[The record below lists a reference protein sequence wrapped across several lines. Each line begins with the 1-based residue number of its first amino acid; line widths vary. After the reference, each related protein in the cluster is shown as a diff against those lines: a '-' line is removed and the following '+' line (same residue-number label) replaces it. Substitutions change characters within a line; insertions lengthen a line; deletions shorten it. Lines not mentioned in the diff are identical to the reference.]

1 MRKSSLGISRHL
13 PTASI
18 STYLTLLAAVI
29 ALPLIAFA
37 AFLLSQLERYDREGL
52 RRQTQND
59 ARGISRM
66 IESHH
71 RDLASSLRILSVFPE
86 IEQGD
91 LAGFQARTGDILLR
105 SATYLLVV
113 DEDGEQLLNSRVP
126 FGAALGKTSNVQAVE
141 EAFQRDTIVVSEAFF
156 GRTAQEW
163 VFNVIMPL
171 EKPLN
176 GRRAALILTRNID
189 RVQGSLAIETLP
201 ERWSAMV
208 VDQNGRV
215 IASAGAERVEPASL
229 APPALMTQVESASGV
244 FDYVRDGERMMGA
257 HARVLGSSWSTVL
270 WGPVASTQA
279 PILSTWRWLA
289 VGSLVFIVAS
299 LSFAYL
305 VARQL
310 SQPIRN
316 LSSLAERLG
325 RGEIV
330 SPPTSKLVE
339 ANQIAMALSS
349 ASFERSE
356 AEDRVHLMLRELV
369 HRTKN
374 VLTLVQ
380 AIFRQIARQSATKE
394 EFQEAADRRL
404 QGLAR
409 SVELLAQENW
419 TGLPLRTLLDQH
431 LGAVGVNLD
440 QCRIDG
446 EDFDLNVSAV
456 QNLGLIL
463 HELATNAIKYGAL
476 STPEGRVRIAWRQ
489 TGQVNGKP
497 AIRLEW
503 EESDGP
509 PVAEPER
516 KGFGTIIVKRH
527 AAAAFS
533 ADITLDYRATG
544 LYWALTAP
552 LAALASDEIGGHG
565 PQGEPQ
571 VMASAAQ

>member
-1 MRKSSLGISRHL
+1 MRKSSSGISRHL

-18 STYLTLLAAVI
+18 STYLTVLAAVI
-29 ALPLIAFA
+29 ALPLLAFA
-37 AFLLSQLERYDREGL
+37 AFLLTQLESYDREGL

-66 IESHH
+66 IESHQ
-71 RDLASSLRILSVFPE
+71 RDLASMLRLLSVFPE
-86 IEQGD
+86 IEEGD
-91 LAGFQARTGDILLR
+91 LAGFQARTGDILSR

-113 DEDGEQLLNSRVP
+113 DETGEQLLNSRVP

-141 EAFQRDTIVVSEAFF
+141 EALQRDTIVVSEAFF

-163 VFNVIMPL
+163 VFNVITPL
-171 EKPLN
+171 AKPVG
-176 GRRAALILTRNID
+176 GRRATLILTRDID
-189 RVQGSLAIETLP
+189 RVQVSLSAETLP

-208 VDQNGRV
+208 VDQNGRA

-229 APPALMTQVESASGV
+229 APPALMAQVASASGV
-244 FDYVRDGERMMGA
+244 FDYVRDGEQMMGA

-330 SPPTSKLVE
+330 SPPTSKLLE
-339 ANQIAMALSS
+339 ANQIAIALSN

-419 TGLPLRTLLDQH
+419 TGLPLRALLDQH
-431 LGAVGVNLD
+431 LSAVGVNLD
-440 QCRIDG
+440 QCRVDG
-446 EDFDLNVSAV
+446 EDFELNVSAV

-489 TGQVNGKP
+489 TGEVNGKP

-544 LYWALTAP
+544 LYWALAAP
-552 LAALASDEIGGHG
+552 LAALASNEAGAG
-565 PQGEPQ
+565 PAGDRHIT
-571 VMASAAQ
+571 ASAAE